1 MSTTITNLPET
12 SKVNGSDY
20 LVLDQPDKTV
30 KSTVSNFLT
39 DTGVV
44 LATQLKDTDGADLIQ
59 SSNGNTVQ
67 EELNNNLLND
77 REQWRRSLAEAGLTL
92 VDGSFEEGTT
102 VNSSTD
108 AVWHIAG
115 GQCYT
120 WGGTLP
126 KTVPAGST
134 PETAG
139 GVGPSAWVSVGDA
152 SLRLWVN
159 KNTTIIFNSVSE
171 LISGILPSG
180 DGATFSE
187 GMTVK
192 TYKNKHGIRSE
203 SEWLISTTQNDDT
216 YSIPITGGFNA
227 NLIVRESMGYD
238 EFGFGGADADENS
251 VAIDEANRVA
261 RANSII
267 SKLSFPSGSYLSNTI
282 NLDVDRR
289 GFTFSGAGNDATII
303 MSTSS
308 DISLHH
314 VGIDPRDRNRDRFH
328 WHQTVEGFTVN
339 GNISNNGASAAARA
353 IYTAPYATVRNKSI
367 DHRISNYDLLH
378 LVMYWYGHSQGTK
391 NGSTATKY
399 GVRVRNNSIKL
410 MGYIGSSDKAQCT
423 LSIEGM
429 STTLTSPASINDN
442 TVTVADA
449 SGFDTWFEIA
459 FTNSTGGVE
468 TRRITAISGNVITLD
483 RAMTSDFPSGTKVEV
498 PIIGTSVIAATVET
512 GEIRIGDS
520 QATFV
525 AGNYSEEAKIYVTK
539 YPRSLTIAGTSV
551 AESSPSMTIE
561 VDKRST
567 IKIDNNDA
575 TFSIAVNIKD
585 RSGSVGDRI
594 DLYNAPTID
603 ISMSTRVQ
611 NPILLNGVYGLS
623 SLKIEKTFD
632 TVAQD
637 NRFTR
642 MKFTGLNH
650 NSSAGGSTVEVMK
663 LYQDSTQYGFDGYTF
678 DLDVTCR
685 RDAASSL
692 ATPGILKRYGTSS
705 AVPATQNASPVSL
718 FSDFNSTSGYD
729 VFIGASSNRGTI
741 NVRPHPTAQIKAT
754 INGVVTSV
762 I

>member
-1 MSTTITNLPET
+1 MATTPTNKPIPSEDPRDLKFNAGKIDEVVNSDAHYYTDRFGVRRWTIAGFQYTAEEAIRNYGYITMDSFE
-12 SKVNGSDY
+12 
-20 LVLDQPDKTV
+20 
-30 KSTVSNFLT
+30 
-39 DTGVV
+39 
-44 LATQLKDTDGADLIQ
+44 DGA
-59 SSNGNTVQ
+59 T
-67 EELNNNLLND
+67 
-77 REQWRRSLAEAGLTL
+77 LTL
-92 VDGSFEEGTT
+92 PNQVLRYEATGEYYRWDGDFGT
-102 VNSSTD
+102 
-108 AVWHIAG
+108 G
-115 GQCYT
+115 G
-120 WGGTLP
+120 
-126 KTVPAGST
+126 KVVPSGST

-139 GVGPSAWVSVGDA
+139 GIGLSAWLSVGDA
-152 SLRLWVN
+152 SLRSWVN

-203 SEWLISTTQNDDT
+203 SEWLISTTQNGDT
-216 YSIPITGGFNA
+216 YSIPIAGGFNA

-314 VGIDPRDRNRDRFH
+314 VGIDPRDRIRDRLH

-391 NGSTATKY
+391 NGATATKY

-410 MGYIGSSDKAQCT
+410 MGYIGSSAVGQCT
-423 LSIEGM
+423 VSVEGM
-429 STTLTSPASINDN
+429 STTLTVAAAIND
-442 TVTVADA
+442 TAVTVADA

-468 TRRITAISGNVITLD
+468 TRRITAIAGNVLTLD
-483 RAMTSDFPSGTKVEV
+483 RAMSSAFPSGAKVEV
-498 PIIGTSVIAATVET
+498 PILGTAITASTIET

-520 QATFV
+520 QSTTIT
-525 AGNYSEEAKIYVTK
+525 GNYSEEAKWVLRK
-539 YPRSLTIAGTSV
+539 YIRGLVVKGNSA
-551 AESSPSMTIE
+551 AESSPAMLFDA
-561 VDKRST
+561 VDRRST
-567 IKIDNNDA
+567 FDITDNDF
-575 TFSIAVNIKD
+575 TFSIALNIKD
-585 RSGSVGDRI
+585 RSGVVGDRI
-594 DLYNAPTID
+594 DLYNAP
-603 ISMSTRVQ
+603 SMNIQRSTRVQ
-611 NPILLNGVYGLS
+611 NPILVNGVYALS
-623 SLKIEKTFD
+623 SLRIEKTFD

-637 NRFTR
+637 NRFTK
-642 MKFTGLNH
+642 MTFSGLNH
-650 NSSAGGSTVEVMK
+650 NAAAGGSTTEVMK
-663 LYQDSTQYGFDGYTF
+663 FYQDTTQFGFDGYTF
-678 DLDVTCR
+678 DLDVVCR
-685 RDAASSL
+685 RDAASAS

-718 FSDFNSTSGYD
+718 FSDFNATSGYD

>member
-1 MSTTITNLPET
+1 MATIDTRTPRLNLP
-12 SKVNGSDY
+12 V
-20 LVLDQPDKTV
+20 P
-30 KSTVSNFLT
+30 
-39 DTGVV
+39 VV
-44 LATQLKDTDGADLIQ
+44 TNALKDDCPRLVEAFTTLDGAVA
-59 SSNGNTVQ
+59 GNID
-67 EELNNNLLND
+67 NL
-77 REQWRRSLAEAGLTL
+77 REQWRRQLAEVGLTL
-92 VDGSFEEGTT
+92 VDGSFEEGATA
-102 VNSSTD
+102 NSATD

-120 WGGTLP
+120 WGGDLP
-126 KTVPAGST
+126 KTVASDST
-134 PETAG
+134 PDATG
-139 GVGPSAWVSVGDA
+139 GIGLGAWGSVGDA
-152 SLRLWVN
+152 SLRSWVN

-180 DGATFSE
+180 DGATFIE

-203 SEWLISTTQNDDT
+203 SEWLISTTQNGNT
-216 YSIPITGGFNA
+216 YSIPIAGGFNA
-227 NLIVRESMGYD
+227 NLIVRERMGFA
-238 EFGFGGADADENS
+238 EFGYGSTNPADNPLA
-251 VAIDEANRVA
+251 VDEACRVA
-261 RANSII
+261 RANPVVHT
-267 SKLSFPSGSYLSNTI
+267 LVFPSGSFQCSDTI
-282 NLDVDRR
+282 RLDVDRR
-289 GFTFSGAGNDATII
+289 GFTFDGAGRDSSII
-303 MSTSS
+303 LSS
-308 DISLHH
+308 APDISLHH
-314 VGIDPRDRNRDRFH
+314 VGIDPRNSTRDRLH
-328 WHQTVEGFTVN
+328 WHQTVKGFTVN
-339 GNISNNGASAAARA
+339 GQVDSLGAAGARRSVS
-353 IYTAPYATVRNKSI
+353 TAPYGIYAYKSI
-367 DHRISNYDLLH
+367 NHRISNYDVLH
-378 LVMYWYGHSQGTK
+378 LVGYFDVFSGGASS
-391 NGSTATKY
+391 GSTYTQY
-399 GVRVRNNSIKL
+399 GIRIRNNSNKVT
-410 MGYIGSSDKAQCT
+410 GYIGGASSKDCT
-423 LSIEGM
+423 VSIEGGRT
-429 STTLTSPASINDN
+429 SLTVAANAGDTTI
-442 TVTVADA
+442 TVADA
-449 SGFDTWFEIA
+449 TSFDTLFELG
-459 FTNSTGGVE
+459 FGSPLVE
-468 TRRITAISGNVITLD
+468 TKRIASINGNVITLD
-483 RAMTSDFPSGTKVEV
+483 KGLTNAYASGSVVEV
-498 PIIGTSVIAATVET
+498 PCIANTVTNATIET

-539 YPRSLTIAGTSV
+539 YPRALTIAGTSV

-561 VDKRST
+561 VDRRST

-575 TFSIAVNIKD
+575 TFSIGINIRD
-585 RSGSVGDRI
+585 RSGSVGERI

-650 NSSAGGSTVEVMK
+650 NSAAGGSTVEVLK

-685 RDAASSL
+685 RDVTSSL
-692 ATPGILKRYGTSS
+692 ATPGILKRCGTSS

-718 FSDFNSTSGYD
+718 FSDFNATSGYD